1 LTSFNCI
8 SRLQAS
14 KAMPK
19 GLYFISR
26 SPLAA
31 DQLLG
36 SSAEP
41 ADWPKVW
48 ALLEPVFRD
57 GETFSHDPAITEDV
71 ALAACVKQSQA
82 VMVAADPAGPCLE
95 LVLG

>member
-1 LTSFNCI
+1 M
-8 SRLQAS
+8 A
-14 KAMPK
+14 K
-19 GLYFISR
+19 GLYFNSR
-26 SPLAA
+26 STLAA

-48 ALLEPVFRD
+48 VLLEPVFRD
-57 GETFSHDPAITEDV
+57 GETYSHDPAITEDV

-82 VMVAADPAGPCLE
+82 VMVAADAAVSHVANAVCASTPCRQ
-95 LVLG
+95 LGGWASG